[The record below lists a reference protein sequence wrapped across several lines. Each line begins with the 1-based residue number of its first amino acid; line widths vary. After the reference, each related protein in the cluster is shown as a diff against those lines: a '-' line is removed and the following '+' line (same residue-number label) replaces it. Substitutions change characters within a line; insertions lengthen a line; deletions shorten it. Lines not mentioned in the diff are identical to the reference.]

1 MSKLRM
7 NYTLAETALKTD
19 DYGVWLKIV
28 PNRTKEALVQFGYP
42 KPASQIASVKDLREL
57 ASIFL
62 EVAELLEGDSK
73 PQEEAAKPENREGAA
88 KPKKGTRTVRVE
100 LVTDANS
107 PTLHGVFSELT
118 DEQAE
123 ALEHAIRVM
132 NAALPWEQ
140 RIYVTY

>member
-1 MSKLRM
+1 MSKLKM
-7 NYTLAETALKTD
+7 KYTLAETQIRTD
-19 DYGVWLKIV
+19 ACGARVKIT
-28 PNRTKEALVQFGYP
+28 PMDNTATSVQFGWHEP
-42 KPASQIASVKDLREL
+42 CAQVLKAADLREL

-73 PQEEAAKPENREGAA
+73 LQEEAAKPENREGAA
-88 KPKKGTRTVRVE
+88 KPEKGTRAGQVK

>member
-28 PNRTKEALVQFGYP
+28 PSGTKEALVQFGYP
-42 KPASQIASVKDLREL
+42 EPASQIASVKDLREL

-73 PQEEAAKPENREGAA
+73 PREGAA
-88 KPKKGTRTVRVE
+88 KPEKGTRAVRVK
-100 LVTDANS
+100 LVTDAKD
-107 PTLHGVFSELT
+107 PALHGVFSELT
-118 DEQAE
+118 DKQAE

>member
-42 KPASQIASVKDLREL
+42 KPASQITSVKDLREL
-57 ASIFL
+57 AGIFL

-73 PQEEAAKPENREGAA
+73 PQEEAAKPE
-88 KPKKGTRTVRVE
+88 KGTRAVQVK
-100 LVTDANS
+100 LVTDAKD

-118 DEQAE
+118 DKQVE

>member
-28 PNRTKEALVQFGYP
+28 PSGTKKVLVQFGHYE
-42 KPASQIASVKDLREL
+42 PASQIASATDLREL
-57 ASIFL
+57 AGIFL
-62 EVAELLEGDSK
+62 EVAELLEGGNK
-73 PQEEAAKPENREGAA
+73 PREEAAKPE
-88 KPKKGTRTVRVE
+88 KGTRAVRVK
-100 LVTDANS
+100 LVTDAKD

-118 DEQAE
+118 DKQVE

>member
-1 MSKLRM
+1 MKYM
-7 NYTLAETALKTD
+7 LAETVLKTD

-28 PNRTKEALVQFGYP
+28 PNSTKEARVQFGYP
-42 KPASQIASVKDLREL
+42 KPASQITSVKDLREL
-57 ASIFL
+57 AGIFL

-73 PQEEAAKPENREGAA
+73 LQEEAAKPENREGAA
-88 KPKKGTRTVRVE
+88 KPEKGTRAVRVKI
-100 LVTDANS
+100 VTDAKD